1 MRKETGDRMEERKDE
16 VCDGFEVH
24 EDLLKIVNETL
35 PEETELYD
43 LAELFK
49 VFGDSTRIRILFVLF
64 EAEVCVSDLAKALNM
79 TQSAISHQLRILKQN
94 KLGKSRREGK
104 SIFYSLAD
112 DHVRTIINQGRE
124 HIEED

>member
-1 MRKETGDRMEERKDE
+1 MQNHDVE
-16 VCDGFEVH
+16 VCDTVEVH
-24 EDLLKIVNETL
+24 EELVEKVMANM

-49 VFGDSTRIRILFVLF
+49 IFSDSSRIRILFVLF
-64 EAEVCVSDLAKALNM
+64 EAEVCVCDLAKMLNM
-79 TQSAISHQLRILKQN
+79 SQSAVSHQLRILKQS
-94 KLGKSRREGK
+94 KLVKNRREGK

-112 DHVRTIINQGRE
+112 DHVRTIIAQGRD